1 MATCYTGEGLRVM
14 TVGKVR
20 DKRTAGEFGTQ
31 PGLGRDQGLP
41 YSKF

>member
-1 MATCYTGEGLRVM
+1 MLIGEGTRVM

-31 PGLGRDQGLP
+31 PGLGWNQGLA